1 MNIILLTKGAR
12 SAGSVNIGPG
22 RSVLLLVFLFLLLP
36 FLALAGGYFLGQ
48 HRAESRLLP
57 REWQAELQRQR
68 QEIAQ
73 AARRAREDMNGLAVR
88 LGQLQAQAVRLNA
101 LGQRLVEVGH
111 LDRGE
116 FDFTAPPAQGGPAGD
131 AASSQQMEPPDFLRA
146 LDDLAAEL
154 SDRERKL
161 RVMESI
167 FMNRSLQAEV
177 LPAGRPIKKGWISSY
192 FGMRTDPFTGLR
204 EFHKGMDFAGKLG
217 SEVVAVASGVV
228 TWAGERYGYG
238 RLVEINHGNGYV
250 TRYGHGKELLVKV
263 GDIVE
268 KGQVIALMGSS
279 GRSTGPHVH
288 FEVHYKGK
296 VVDPAKYLVAAR

>member
-1 MNIILLTKGAR
+1 MNIILLTKGSR
-12 SAGSVNIGPG
+12 SAGSLNLGHG
-22 RSVLLLVFLFLLLP
+22 RSMLLLGLLFFALP
-36 FLALAGGYFLGQ
+36 ALTLVGGFFLGQ
-48 HRAESRLLP
+48 HRAESQLLP
-57 REWQAELQRQR
+57 QEWQAEMQQQR
-68 QEIAQ
+68 QEIAR
-73 AARRAREDMNGLAVR
+73 AARKAREDMNGLAVR

-101 LGQRLVEVGH
+101 LGQRLVEAGR

-116 FDFTAPPAQGGPAGD
+116 FDFSSPPAQGGPAGD
-131 AASSQQMEPPDFLRA
+131 MASTQQIEPPDFLRA
-146 LDDLAAEL
+146 LDELAAEL

-161 RVMESI
+161 QVMESI

-228 TWAGERYGYG
+228 TWAGDRYGYG

-250 TRYGHGKELLVKV
+250 TRYGHSKELLVKV

-296 VVDPAKYLVAAR
+296 VVNPAKYLVAAR